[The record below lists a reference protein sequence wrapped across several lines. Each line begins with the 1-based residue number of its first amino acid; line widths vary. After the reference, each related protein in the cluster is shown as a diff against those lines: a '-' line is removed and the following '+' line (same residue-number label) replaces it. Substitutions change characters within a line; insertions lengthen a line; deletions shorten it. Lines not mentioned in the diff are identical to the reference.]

1 MEKIVVNSIPEKN
14 TTYLGPFTDT
24 SRWDEFKHR
33 PDDIFIC
40 TPPKCGT
47 TWTQAICAMLV
58 FGKVDH
64 GLKSGIISP
73 WIDAQL
79 APIDEYLK
87 QVESQTHRRF
97 IKTHT
102 PLDGIPYYPE
112 CTYLMVIRD
121 PRDVYIS
128 ALNHRDNMI
137 NQELA
142 LKVAPPSFDEWL
154 NDDLEPGTW
163 DVQTLSMLV
172 DFFSSYWKY
181 RHIPNIHLF
190 HYADMK
196 RDLRGSISVMAAAL
210 NIAIDDNFLDAMTE
224 AASFDSMKRNAS
236 QFAPVGKEYW
246 KKESG
251 FFANGRS
258 QQWQDVLTDA
268 QLSAF
273 DERLAQLLPPDQ
285 ASWLLNG
292 RNTA

>member
-1 MEKIVVNSIPEKN
+1 VNSIPEKN
-14 TTYLGPFTDT
+14 TSYLGPFTDT
-24 SRWDEFKHR
+24 SRWDDFKHR

-64 GLKSGIISP
+64 GLKPGIISP
-73 WIDAQL
+73 WIDANL
-79 APIDEYLK
+79 APIDEYLE
-87 QVESQTHRRF
+87 QVESQSHRRF

-112 CTYLMVIRD
+112 CTYLVVVRD
-121 PRDVYIS
+121 PRDVFIS
-128 ALNHRDNMI
+128 ALNHRDNMT
-137 NQELA
+137 NKELA
-142 LKVAPPSFDEWL
+142 LKVAPTSFDNWL
-154 NDDLEPGTW
+154 TDDLKPGTW

-172 DFFSSYWKY
+172 DFFTSYWKY
-181 RHIPNIHLF
+181 RNVSNIHIF

-196 RDLRGSISVMAAAL
+196 LDLKGSISAMAKAL
-210 NIAIDDNFLDAMTE
+210 NIKVEADFLDAMTE

-251 FFANGRS
+251 FFAHGRN
-258 QQWQDVLTDA
+258 QQWKDVLTDA

-273 DERLAQLLPPDQ
+273 NERLAQLLPSDQ
-285 ASWLLNG
+285 ANWLLRG
-292 RNTA
+292 RNTT